1 MPNHVFPVLFML
13 LSTFSLSLTGLL
25 TQYLSHI
32 IPITLLGFLRFI
44 IPALFLLVAMK
55 LTHFR
60 WPQRNMWFS
69 LLIRAVCIAGSQ
81 LCFIYALQS
90 LSLVESV
97 VLFSTGP
104 LFIPLLEKLL
114 WGGQLAWRT
123 VLSVC
128 IIFVGVIML
137 AGNTG
142 SIEWRPELL
151 AGLSAGLFNA
161 GSQLS
166 LYRAAQ
172 SDMRS
177 IEIHGWTFLVAALLL
192 SPLLLLVPWSSDVVT
207 STGMS
212 WDTSGVLTFAALLL
226 SAILVVN
233 TQVFRAK
240 AYRLAKSGS
249 QLAPLIFTN
258 LLFSALWQV
267 LFFDVDYTF
276 AQQLGLAV
284 IIVTSVINGILPR
297 LIERKT
303 RLKAAYTQTH

>member
-1 MPNHVFPVLFML
+1 MPNHFSPVLFML
-13 LSTFSLSLTGLL
+13 LSTFSLSLTSLLSKYL
-25 TQYLSHI
+25 TQI
-32 IPITLLGFLRFI
+32 MPIAMLGFLRFV
-44 IPALFLLVAMK
+44 IPALFLLMVMK

-60 WPQRNMWFS
+60 WPQRGMLSS
-69 LLIRAVCIAGSQ
+69 LLIRSVCIAGSQ
-81 LCFIYALQS
+81 LCFIYSLQS

-104 LFIPLLEKLL
+104 LFIPLFEKLL

-128 IIFVGVIML
+128 VIFIGVILL
-137 AGNTG
+137 AGSTG

-151 AGLSAGLFNA
+151 SGLGAGLFNA

-166 LYRAAQ
+166 LYRATK

-177 IEIHGWTFLVAALLL
+177 IEIHAWTFLVAALLL
-192 SPLLLLVPWSSDVVT
+192 SPLILMVPWSGDVL
-207 STGMS
+207 SSIGMT
-212 WDTSGVLTFAALLL
+212 WDEPGALNFAALLL
-226 SAILVVN
+226 VSMLVVN

-240 AYRLAKSGS
+240 AYRLAQSGS

-267 LFFDVDYTF
+267 LFFDVDYRLT
-276 AQQLGLAV
+276 QKLGLAI
-284 IIVTSVINGILPR
+284 IIVTTVVNGILPR
-297 LIERKT
+297 LTERKA
-303 RLKAAYTQTH
+303 RLKTV

>member
-1 MPNHVFPVLFML
+1 MPNHFSPVLFML
-13 LSTFSLSLTGLL
+13 LSTFSLSLTSLLSKYL
-25 TQYLSHI
+25 TQI
-32 IPITLLGFLRFI
+32 MPIAMLGFLRFV
-44 IPALFLLVAMK
+44 IPALFLLMVMK

-60 WPQRNMWFS
+60 WPQRGMLSS
-69 LLIRAVCIAGSQ
+69 LLIRSICIAGSQ
-81 LCFIYALQS
+81 LCFVYSLQS

-104 LFIPLLEKLL
+104 LFIPLFEKLL

-128 IIFVGVIML
+128 VIFIGVILL
-137 AGNTG
+137 AGSTG

-151 AGLSAGLFNA
+151 SGLGAGLFNA

-166 LYRAAQ
+166 LYRATK

-177 IEIHGWTFLVAALLL
+177 IEIHAWTFLVAALLL
-192 SPLLLLVPWSSDVVT
+192 SPLILMVPWNGDVL
-207 STGMS
+207 SNIGMS
-212 WDTSGVLTFAALLL
+212 WDEQGALNFAALLL
-226 SAILVVN
+226 ASMLVVN

-240 AYRLAKSGS
+240 AYRLAQSGS

-267 LFFDVDYTF
+267 LFFDVDYRLT
-276 AQQLGLAV
+276 QKLGLAI
-284 IIVTSVINGILPR
+284 IIVTTVVNGILPR
-297 LIERKT
+297 LTERKA
-303 RLKAAYTQTH
+303 RLKTV

>member
-1 MPNHVFPVLFML
+1 MPNHFSPVLFML
-13 LSTFSLSLTGLL
+13 LSTFSLSLTSLLSKYL
-25 TQYLSHI
+25 TQI
-32 IPITLLGFLRFI
+32 MPIAMLGFLRFV
-44 IPALFLLVAMK
+44 IPALFLLMVMK

-60 WPQRNMWFS
+60 WPQRGMLSS
-69 LLIRAVCIAGSQ
+69 LLIRSVCIAGSQ
-81 LCFIYALQS
+81 LCFIYSLQS

-104 LFIPLLEKLL
+104 LFIPLFEKLL

-128 IIFVGVIML
+128 VIFIGVILL
-137 AGNTG
+137 AGSTG

-151 AGLSAGLFNA
+151 SGLGAGLFNA

-166 LYRAAQ
+166 LYRATK

-177 IEIHGWTFLVAALLL
+177 IEIHAWTFLVAALLL
-192 SPLLLLVPWSSDVVT
+192 SPLILMVPWNGDVLSSI
-207 STGMS
+207 GMT
-212 WDTSGVLTFAALLL
+212 WNEQGALNFAALLL
-226 SAILVVN
+226 ASMLVVN

-240 AYRLAKSGS
+240 AYRLAQSGS

-267 LFFDVDYTF
+267 LFFDVDYRLT
-276 AQQLGLAV
+276 QKLGLA
-284 IIVTSVINGILPR
+284 IIVVTTVVNGILPR
-297 LIERKT
+297 LTERKA
-303 RLKAAYTQTH
+303 RLKAV

>member
-104 LFIPLLEKLL
+104 LFIPLLEKWL
-114 WGGQLAWRT
+114 WGGQLAWRM

-128 IIFVGVIML
+128 IIFIGVVML

-192 SPLLLLVPWSSDVVT
+192 SPLLLLVPWSSDVGA
-207 STGMS
+207 SLGMS
-212 WDTSGVLTFAALLL
+212 WDISGAVTFAALLL

-267 LFFDVDYTF
+267 LFFDVDYTL
-276 AQQLGLAV
+276 AQQVGLAV
-284 IIVTSVINGILPR
+284 IIVTTVINGILPR
-297 LIERKT
+297 LTERKT
-303 RLKAAYTQTH
+303 RLKAA

>member
-1 MPNHVFPVLFML
+1 MPNHFSPVLFML
-13 LSTFSLSLTGLL
+13 LSTFSLSLTSLLSKYL
-25 TQYLSHI
+25 TQI
-32 IPITLLGFLRFI
+32 MPIAMLGFLRFV
-44 IPALFLLVAMK
+44 IPALFLLMVMK

-60 WPQRNMWFS
+60 WPQRGMLSS
-69 LLIRAVCIAGSQ
+69 LLIRSVCIAGSQ
-81 LCFIYALQS
+81 LCFVYSLQS

-104 LFIPLLEKLL
+104 LFIPLFEKLL

-128 IIFVGVIML
+128 VIFIGVILL
-137 AGNTG
+137 AGSTG

-151 AGLSAGLFNA
+151 SGLGAGLFNA

-166 LYRAAQ
+166 LYRATK

-177 IEIHGWTFLVAALLL
+177 IEIHAWTFLVAALLL
-192 SPLLLLVPWSSDVVT
+192 SPLILMVPWSGDVL
-207 STGMS
+207 SNIGMT
-212 WDTSGVLTFAALLL
+212 WDEPGALNFAALLL
-226 SAILVVN
+226 ASMLVVN

-240 AYRLAKSGS
+240 AYRLAQSGS

-267 LFFDVDYTF
+267 LFFDVDYRLT
-276 AQQLGLAV
+276 QKLGLA
-284 IIVTSVINGILPR
+284 IIVVTTVVNGILPR
-297 LIERKT
+297 LTERKA
-303 RLKAAYTQTH
+303 RLKAV

>member
-1 MPNHVFPVLFML
+1 MPNHFSPVLFML
-13 LSTFSLSLTGLL
+13 LSTFSLSLTSLLSKFL
-25 TQYLSHI
+25 TQI
-32 IPITLLGFLRFI
+32 MPIAMLGFLRFV
-44 IPALFLLVAMK
+44 IPALFLLMVMK

-60 WPQRNMWFS
+60 WPQRGMLSS
-69 LLIRAVCIAGSQ
+69 LLIRSVCIAGSQ
-81 LCFIYALQS
+81 LCFIYSLQS

-104 LFIPLLEKLL
+104 LFIPLFEKLL

-128 IIFVGVIML
+128 VIFIGVILL
-137 AGNTG
+137 AGSTG

-151 AGLSAGLFNA
+151 SGLGAGLFNA

-166 LYRAAQ
+166 LYRATK

-177 IEIHGWTFLVAALLL
+177 IEIHAWTFLVAALLL
-192 SPLLLLVPWSSDVVT
+192 SPLILMVPWNGDVL
-207 STGMS
+207 SNIGMS
-212 WDTSGVLTFAALLL
+212 WDEQGVLNFAALLL
-226 SAILVVN
+226 VSMLVVN

-240 AYRLAKSGS
+240 AYRLAQSGS

-267 LFFDVDYTF
+267 LFFDVDYRLT
-276 AQQLGLAV
+276 QKLGLA
-284 IIVTSVINGILPR
+284 IIVVTTVVNGILPR
-297 LIERKT
+297 LTERKA
-303 RLKAAYTQTH
+303 RLKTV

>member
-104 LFIPLLEKLL
+104 LFIPLLEKWL
-114 WGGQLAWRT
+114 WGGQLAWRM

-128 IIFVGVIML
+128 IIFIGVVML

-192 SPLLLLVPWSSDVVT
+192 SPLLLLVPWSSDVGA
-207 STGMS
+207 SLGMS
-212 WDTSGVLTFAALLL
+212 WDISGAVTFAALLL

-267 LFFDVDYTF
+267 LFFDVDYTL
-276 AQQLGLAV
+276 AQQVGLAV
-284 IIVTSVINGILPR
+284 IIVTTVINGILPR
-297 LIERKT
+297 LTERKN
-303 RLKAAYTQTH
+303 RLKAA

>member
-104 LFIPLLEKLL
+104 LFIPLLEKWL

-128 IIFVGVIML
+128 IIFVGVVML

-192 SPLLLLVPWSSDVVT
+192 SPLLLLVPWSSDVGT
-207 STGMS
+207 SLGMN
-212 WDTSGVLTFAALLL
+212 WDISGAVTFAALLL

-267 LFFDVDYTF
+267 LFFDVDYTL
-276 AQQLGLAV
+276 AQQVGLAV
-284 IIVTSVINGILPR
+284 IIVTTVINGILPR
-297 LIERKT
+297 LTERKT
-303 RLKAAYTQTH
+303 RLKAA

>member
-55 LTHFR
+55 LTYFR
-60 WPQRNMWFS
+60 WPQRSMRFS

-104 LFIPLLEKLL
+104 LFIPLLEKWL

-128 IIFVGVIML
+128 IIFIGVVML

-151 AGLSAGLFNA
+151 AGLSSGLFNA

-192 SPLLLLVPWSSDVVT
+192 SPLLLLVPWSRDVVA
-207 STGMS
+207 SLGMS
-212 WDTSGVLTFAALLL
+212 WDISGAVTFAALLL

-267 LFFDVDYTF
+267 LFFDVDYTL
-276 AQQLGLAV
+276 AQQVGLAV
-284 IIVTSVINGILPR
+284 IIITTVINGILPR
-297 LIERKT
+297 LTERKT
-303 RLKAAYTQTH
+303 RLKAA

>member
-1 MPNHVFPVLFML
+1 MPNHFSPVLFML
-13 LSTFSLSLTGLL
+13 LSTFSLSLTSLLSKYL
-25 TQYLSHI
+25 TQI
-32 IPITLLGFLRFI
+32 MPIAMLGFLRFV
-44 IPALFLLVAMK
+44 IPALFLLMVMK

-60 WPQRNMWFS
+60 WPQRGMLSS
-69 LLIRAVCIAGSQ
+69 LLIRSICIAGSQ
-81 LCFIYALQS
+81 LCFVYSLQS

-104 LFIPLLEKLL
+104 LFIPLFEKLL

-128 IIFVGVIML
+128 VIFIGVILL
-137 AGNTG
+137 AGSTG

-151 AGLSAGLFNA
+151 SGLGAGLFNA

-166 LYRAAQ
+166 LYRATK

-177 IEIHGWTFLVAALLL
+177 IEIHAWTFLVAALLL
-192 SPLLLLVPWSSDVVT
+192 SPLILMVPWNGDVLSSI
-207 STGMS
+207 GMT
-212 WDTSGVLTFAALLL
+212 WNEQGALNFAALLL
-226 SAILVVN
+226 ASMLVVN

-240 AYRLAKSGS
+240 AYRLAQSGS

-267 LFFDVDYTF
+267 LFFDVDYRLT
-276 AQQLGLAV
+276 QKLGLAI
-284 IIVTSVINGILPR
+284 IIVTTVVNGILPR
-297 LIERKT
+297 LTERKA
-303 RLKAAYTQTH
+303 RLKTV

>member
-1 MPNHVFPVLFML
+1 MPNHFSPVLFML
-13 LSTFSLSLTGLL
+13 LSTFSLSLTSLLSKYL
-25 TQYLSHI
+25 TQI
-32 IPITLLGFLRFI
+32 MPIAMLGFLRFV
-44 IPALFLLVAMK
+44 IPALFLLMVMK

-60 WPQRNMWFS
+60 WPQRGMLSS
-69 LLIRAVCIAGSQ
+69 LLIRSVCIAGSQ
-81 LCFIYALQS
+81 LCFIYSLQS

-104 LFIPLLEKLL
+104 LFIPLFEKLL

-128 IIFVGVIML
+128 VIFIGVILL
-137 AGNTG
+137 AGSTG

-151 AGLSAGLFNA
+151 SGLGAGLFNA

-166 LYRAAQ
+166 LYRATK

-177 IEIHGWTFLVAALLL
+177 IEIHAWTFLVAALLL
-192 SPLLLLVPWSSDVVT
+192 SPLILMVPWSGDVL
-207 STGMS
+207 SSIGMT
-212 WDTSGVLTFAALLL
+212 WDEPGALNFAALLL
-226 SAILVVN
+226 ASMLVVN

-240 AYRLAKSGS
+240 AYRLAQSGS

-267 LFFDVDYTF
+267 LFFDVDYRLT
-276 AQQLGLAV
+276 QKLGLA
-284 IIVTSVINGILPR
+284 IIVVTTVVNGILPR
-297 LIERKT
+297 LTERKA
-303 RLKAAYTQTH
+303 RLKAV

>member
-1 MPNHVFPVLFML
+1 MPNHFSPVLFML
-13 LSTFSLSLTGLL
+13 LSTFCLSLTSLLSKYL
-25 TQYLSHI
+25 TQI
-32 IPITLLGFLRFI
+32 MPIAMLGFLRFV
-44 IPALFLLVAMK
+44 IPALFLLVVMK

-60 WPQRNMWFS
+60 WPQRGMLSS

-81 LCFIYALQS
+81 LCFIYSLQS

-104 LFIPLLEKLL
+104 LFIPLFEKLL

-128 IIFVGVIML
+128 VIFIGVILL
-137 AGNTG
+137 AGSTG

-151 AGLSAGLFNA
+151 SGLGAGLFNA

-166 LYRAAQ
+166 LYRATK

-177 IEIHGWTFLVAALLL
+177 IEIHAWTFLVAALLL
-192 SPLLLLVPWSSDVVT
+192 SPLILMVPWNGDVL
-207 STGMS
+207 SNIGMS
-212 WDTSGVLTFAALLL
+212 WDEQGVLNFAALLL
-226 SAILVVN
+226 VSMLVVN

-240 AYRLAKSGS
+240 AYRLAQSGS

-267 LFFDVDYTF
+267 LFFDVDYRLT
-276 AQQLGLAV
+276 QKLGLAI
-284 IIVTSVINGILPR
+284 IIVTTVVNGILPR
-297 LIERKT
+297 LTERKA
-303 RLKAAYTQTH
+303 RLKTV

>member
-1 MPNHVFPVLFML
+1 MPNHFSPVLFML
-13 LSTFSLSLTGLL
+13 LSTFSLSLTSLLSKYL
-25 TQYLSHI
+25 TQI
-32 IPITLLGFLRFI
+32 MPIAMLGFLRFV
-44 IPALFLLVAMK
+44 IPALFLLMVMK

-60 WPQRNMWFS
+60 WPQRGMLSS
-69 LLIRAVCIAGSQ
+69 LLIRSVCIAGSQ
-81 LCFIYALQS
+81 LCFIYSLQS

-104 LFIPLLEKLL
+104 LFIPLFEKLL

-128 IIFVGVIML
+128 VIFIGVILL
-137 AGNTG
+137 AGSTG

-151 AGLSAGLFNA
+151 SGLGAGLFNA

-166 LYRAAQ
+166 LYRATK

-177 IEIHGWTFLVAALLL
+177 IEIHAWTFLVAALLL
-192 SPLLLLVPWSSDVVT
+192 SPLILMVPWSGDVL
-207 STGMS
+207 SSIGMT
-212 WDTSGVLTFAALLL
+212 WDEPGALNFAALLL
-226 SAILVVN
+226 ASMLVVN

-240 AYRLAKSGS
+240 AYRLAQSGS

-267 LFFDVDYTF
+267 LFFDVDYRLT
-276 AQQLGLAV
+276 QKLGLA
-284 IIVTSVINGILPR
+284 IIVVTTVVNGILPR
-297 LIERKT
+297 LMERKA
-303 RLKAAYTQTH
+303 RLKTV

>member
-1 MPNHVFPVLFML
+1 MPNHFSPVLFML
-13 LSTFSLSLTGLL
+13 LSTFSLSLTSLLSKYL
-25 TQYLSHI
+25 TQI
-32 IPITLLGFLRFI
+32 MPIAMLGFLRFV
-44 IPALFLLVAMK
+44 IPALFLLMVMK

-60 WPQRNMWFS
+60 WPQRGMLSS
-69 LLIRAVCIAGSQ
+69 LLIRSVCIAGSQ
-81 LCFIYALQS
+81 LCFIYSLQS

-104 LFIPLLEKLL
+104 LFIPLFEKLL

-128 IIFVGVIML
+128 VIFIGVILL
-137 AGNTG
+137 AGSTG

-151 AGLSAGLFNA
+151 SGLGAGLFNA

-166 LYRAAQ
+166 LYRATK

-177 IEIHGWTFLVAALLL
+177 IEIHAWTFLVAALLL
-192 SPLLLLVPWSSDVVT
+192 SPLILMVPWNGDVL
-207 STGMS
+207 SNIGMS
-212 WDTSGVLTFAALLL
+212 WDEQGVLNFAALLL
-226 SAILVVN
+226 VSMLVVN

-240 AYRLAKSGS
+240 AYRLAQSGS

-267 LFFDVDYTF
+267 LFFDVDYRLT
-276 AQQLGLAV
+276 QKLGLA
-284 IIVTSVINGILPR
+284 IIVVTTVVNGILPR
-297 LIERKT
+297 LTERKA
-303 RLKAAYTQTH
+303 RLKTV

>member
-104 LFIPLLEKLL
+104 LFIPLLEKWL
-114 WGGQLAWRT
+114 WGGQLAWHT

-128 IIFVGVIML
+128 IIFVGVVML

-192 SPLLLLVPWSSDVVT
+192 SPLLLLVPWSSDVGA
-207 STGMS
+207 SLGMS
-212 WDTSGVLTFAALLL
+212 WGISGAVTFAALLL

-267 LFFDVDYTF
+267 LFFDVDYTL
-276 AQQLGLAV
+276 AQQVGLAV
-284 IIVTSVINGILPR
+284 IIVTTVINGILPR
-297 LIERKT
+297 LTERKT
-303 RLKAAYTQTH
+303 RLKAA

>member
-1 MPNHVFPVLFML
+1 MPNHFSPVLFML
-13 LSTFSLSLTGLL
+13 LSTFSLSLTSLLSKYL
-25 TQYLSHI
+25 TQI
-32 IPITLLGFLRFI
+32 MPIAMLGFLRFV
-44 IPALFLLVAMK
+44 IPALFLLMVMK

-60 WPQRNMWFS
+60 WPQRGMLSS
-69 LLIRAVCIAGSQ
+69 LLIRSVCIAGSQ
-81 LCFIYALQS
+81 LCFIYSLQS

-104 LFIPLLEKLL
+104 LFIPLFEKLL

-128 IIFVGVIML
+128 VIFIGVILL
-137 AGNTG
+137 AGSTG

-151 AGLSAGLFNA
+151 SGLGAGLFNA

-166 LYRAAQ
+166 LYRATK

-177 IEIHGWTFLVAALLL
+177 IEIHAWTFLVAALLL
-192 SPLLLLVPWSSDVVT
+192 SPLILMVPWNGDVL
-207 STGMS
+207 SNIGMS
-212 WDTSGVLTFAALLL
+212 WDEQGVLNFAALLL
-226 SAILVVN
+226 VSMLVVN

-240 AYRLAKSGS
+240 AYRLAQSGS

-267 LFFDVDYTF
+267 LFFDVDYRLT
-276 AQQLGLAV
+276 QKLGLA
-284 IIVTSVINGILPR
+284 IIVVTTVVNGILPR
-297 LIERKT
+297 LTERKA
-303 RLKAAYTQTH
+303 RLKAV

>member
-1 MPNHVFPVLFML
+1 MPNHFSPVLFML
-13 LSTFSLSLTGLL
+13 LSTFSLSLTSLLSKYL
-25 TQYLSHI
+25 TQI
-32 IPITLLGFLRFI
+32 MPIAMLGFLRFV

-60 WPQRNMWFS
+60 WPQRGMLSS
-69 LLIRAVCIAGSQ
+69 LLIRSVCIAGSQ
-81 LCFIYALQS
+81 LCFVYSLQS

-104 LFIPLLEKLL
+104 LFIPLFEKLL

-128 IIFVGVIML
+128 VIFIGVILL
-137 AGNTG
+137 AGSTG
-142 SIEWRPELL
+142 SIEWRLELL
-151 AGLSAGLFNA
+151 SGLGAGLFNA

-166 LYRAAQ
+166 LYRATK

-177 IEIHGWTFLVAALLL
+177 IEIHAWTFLVAALLL
-192 SPLLLLVPWSSDVVT
+192 SPLILMVPWSGDVL
-207 STGMS
+207 SSIGMT
-212 WDTSGVLTFAALLL
+212 WDEPGALNFAALLL
-226 SAILVVN
+226 ASMLVVN

-240 AYRLAKSGS
+240 AYRLAQSGS

-267 LFFDVDYTF
+267 LFFDVDYRLT
-276 AQQLGLAV
+276 QKLGLAI
-284 IIVTSVINGILPR
+284 IIVTTVVNGILPR
-297 LIERKT
+297 LTERKA
-303 RLKAAYTQTH
+303 RLKTV

>member
-104 LFIPLLEKLL
+104 LFIPLLEKWL

-128 IIFVGVIML
+128 IIFVGVVML

-192 SPLLLLVPWSSDVVT
+192 SPLLLLVPWSGDVGT
-207 STGMS
+207 SLGMC
-212 WDTSGVLTFAALLL
+212 WDISGAVTFAALLL

-267 LFFDVDYTF
+267 LFFDVDYTL
-276 AQQLGLAV
+276 AQQVGLAV
-284 IIVTSVINGILPR
+284 IIVTTVINGILPR
-297 LIERKT
+297 LTERKT
-303 RLKAAYTQTH
+303 RLKAA

>member
-1 MPNHVFPVLFML
+1 MPNHFSPVLFML
-13 LSTFSLSLTGLL
+13 LSTFCLSLTSLLSKYL
-25 TQYLSHI
+25 TQI
-32 IPITLLGFLRFI
+32 MPIAMLGFLRFV

-60 WPQRNMWFS
+60 WPQRGMLSS
-69 LLIRAVCIAGSQ
+69 LLIRSVSIAGSQ
-81 LCFIYALQS
+81 LCFIYSLQS

-104 LFIPLLEKLL
+104 LFIPLFEKLL

-128 IIFVGVIML
+128 VIFIGVILL
-137 AGNTG
+137 AGSTG

-151 AGLSAGLFNA
+151 SGLGAGLFNA

-166 LYRAAQ
+166 LYRATK

-177 IEIHGWTFLVAALLL
+177 IEIHAWTFLVAALLL
-192 SPLLLLVPWSSDVVT
+192 SPLILMVPWNGDVL
-207 STGMS
+207 SNIGMS
-212 WDTSGVLTFAALLL
+212 WDEQGVLNFAALLL
-226 SAILVVN
+226 VSMLVVN

-240 AYRLAKSGS
+240 AYRLAQSGS

-267 LFFDVDYTF
+267 LFFDVDYRLT
-276 AQQLGLAV
+276 QKLGLA
-284 IIVTSVINGILPR
+284 IIVVTTVVNGILPR
-297 LIERKT
+297 LTERKA
-303 RLKAAYTQTH
+303 RLKAV

>member
-104 LFIPLLEKLL
+104 LFIPLLEKWL

-128 IIFVGVIML
+128 IIFVGVVML

-177 IEIHGWTFLVAALLL
+177 IEIHGWTFWVAALLL
-192 SPLLLLVPWSSDVVT
+192 SPLLLLVPWSSDVGA
-207 STGMS
+207 SLGMS
-212 WDTSGVLTFAALLL
+212 WYTSGAVTFAALLL

-267 LFFDVDYTF
+267 LFFDVDYTL
-276 AQQLGLAV
+276 AQQVGLAV
-284 IIVTSVINGILPR
+284 IIVTTVINGILPR
-297 LIERKT
+297 LTERKT
-303 RLKAAYTQTH
+303 RLKAA

>member
-60 WPQRNMWFS
+60 WSQRNMWFS

-104 LFIPLLEKLL
+104 LFIPLLEKWL

-128 IIFVGVIML
+128 IIFVGVVML

-177 IEIHGWTFLVAALLL
+177 IEIHSWTFLVAALLL
-192 SPLLLLVPWSSDVVT
+192 SPLLLLVPWSSDVGA
-207 STGMS
+207 SLGMS
-212 WDTSGVLTFAALLL
+212 WDISGAVTFAALLL

-267 LFFDVDYTF
+267 LFFEVDYTL
-276 AQQLGLAV
+276 AQQVGLAV
-284 IIVTSVINGILPR
+284 IIVTTVINGILPR
-297 LIERKT
+297 LTERKT
-303 RLKAAYTQTH
+303 RLKAA

>member
-1 MPNHVFPVLFML
+1 MPNHFSPVLFML
-13 LSTFSLSLTGLL
+13 LSTFSLSLTSLLSKYL
-25 TQYLSHI
+25 TQI
-32 IPITLLGFLRFI
+32 MPIAMLGFLRFV
-44 IPALFLLVAMK
+44 IPALFLLMVMK

-60 WPQRNMWFS
+60 WPQRGMLSS
-69 LLIRAVCIAGSQ
+69 LLIRSVCIAGSQ
-81 LCFIYALQS
+81 LCFIYSLQS

-104 LFIPLLEKLL
+104 LFIPLFEKLL

-128 IIFVGVIML
+128 VIFIGVILL
-137 AGNTG
+137 AGSTG

-151 AGLSAGLFNA
+151 SGLGAGLFNA

-166 LYRAAQ
+166 LYRATK

-177 IEIHGWTFLVAALLL
+177 IEIHAWTFLVAALLL
-192 SPLLLLVPWSSDVVT
+192 SPLILMVPWSGDVL
-207 STGMS
+207 SSIGMT
-212 WDTSGVLTFAALLL
+212 WDEPGALNFAALLL
-226 SAILVVN
+226 ASMLVVN

-240 AYRLAKSGS
+240 AYRLAQSGS

-267 LFFDVDYTF
+267 LFFDVDYRLT
-276 AQQLGLAV
+276 QKLGLAI
-284 IIVTSVINGILPR
+284 IIVTTVVNGILPR
-297 LIERKT
+297 LTERKA
-303 RLKAAYTQTH
+303 RLKAV

>member
-1 MPNHVFPVLFML
+1 MPNHFSPVLFML
-13 LSTFSLSLTGLL
+13 LSTFCLSLTSLLSKYL
-25 TQYLSHI
+25 TQI
-32 IPITLLGFLRFI
+32 MPIAMLGFLRFV
-44 IPALFLLVAMK
+44 IPALFLLVVMK

-60 WPQRNMWFS
+60 WPQRGMLSS
-69 LLIRAVCIAGSQ
+69 LLIRSVCIAGSQ
-81 LCFIYALQS
+81 LCFVYSLQS

-104 LFIPLLEKLL
+104 LFIPLFEKLL

-128 IIFVGVIML
+128 VIFIGVILL
-137 AGNTG
+137 AGSTG

-151 AGLSAGLFNA
+151 SGLGAGLFNA

-166 LYRAAQ
+166 LYRATK

-177 IEIHGWTFLVAALLL
+177 IEIHAWTFLVAALLL
-192 SPLLLLVPWSSDVVT
+192 SPLILMVPWSGDVL
-207 STGMS
+207 SSIGMT
-212 WDTSGVLTFAALLL
+212 WDEQGALNFAALLL
-226 SAILVVN
+226 ASMLVVN

-240 AYRLAKSGS
+240 AYRLAQSGS

-267 LFFDVDYTF
+267 LFFDVDYRLT
-276 AQQLGLAV
+276 QKLGLAI
-284 IIVTSVINGILPR
+284 IIVTTVVNGILPR
-297 LIERKT
+297 LTERKA
-303 RLKAAYTQTH
+303 RLKTV

>member
-1 MPNHVFPVLFML
+1 MPNNFSPVLFML
-13 LSTFSLSLTGLL
+13 LSTFCLSLTSLLSKYL
-25 TQYLSHI
+25 TQI
-32 IPITLLGFLRFI
+32 MPIAMLGFLRFV

-60 WPQRNMWFS
+60 WPQRGMLSS
-69 LLIRAVCIAGSQ
+69 LLVRSVCIAGSQ
-81 LCFIYALQS
+81 LCFIYSLQS

-104 LFIPLLEKLL
+104 LFIPLFEKLL

-128 IIFVGVIML
+128 VIFIGVILL
-137 AGNTG
+137 AGSTG

-151 AGLSAGLFNA
+151 SGLGAGLFNA

-166 LYRAAQ
+166 LYRATK

-177 IEIHGWTFLVAALLL
+177 IEIHAWTFLVAALLL
-192 SPLLLLVPWSSDVVT
+192 SPLILMVPWSGDVL
-207 STGMS
+207 SSIGMT
-212 WDTSGVLTFAALLL
+212 WDEPGALNFAALLL
-226 SAILVVN
+226 ASMLVVN

-240 AYRLAKSGS
+240 AYRLAQSGS

-267 LFFDVDYTF
+267 LFFDVDYRLT
-276 AQQLGLAV
+276 QKLGLAI
-284 IIVTSVINGILPR
+284 IIVTTVVNGILPR
-297 LIERKT
+297 LTERKA
-303 RLKAAYTQTH
+303 RLKAV

>member
-60 WPQRNMWFS
+60 WSQRNMWFS

-104 LFIPLLEKLL
+104 LFIPLLEKWL

-128 IIFVGVIML
+128 IIFVGVVML

-192 SPLLLLVPWSSDVVT
+192 SPLLLLVPWSGDVGA
-207 STGMS
+207 SLGMS
-212 WDTSGVLTFAALLL
+212 WDISGAVTFAALLL

-267 LFFDVDYTF
+267 LFFDVDYTL
-276 AQQLGLAV
+276 AQQVGLAV
-284 IIVTSVINGILPR
+284 IIVTTVINGILPR
-297 LIERKT
+297 LTERKT
-303 RLKAAYTQTH
+303 RLKAA

>member
-1 MPNHVFPVLFML
+1 MPNHFSPVLFML
-13 LSTFSLSLTGLL
+13 LSTFSLSLTSLLSKYL
-25 TQYLSHI
+25 TQI
-32 IPITLLGFLRFI
+32 MPIAMLGFLRFI
-44 IPALFLLVAMK
+44 IPALFLLVVMK

-60 WPQRNMWFS
+60 WPQRGMLSS
-69 LLIRAVCIAGSQ
+69 LLIRSVCIAGSQ
-81 LCFIYALQS
+81 LCFIYSLQS

-104 LFIPLLEKLL
+104 LFIPLFEKLL

-128 IIFVGVIML
+128 VIFIGVILL
-137 AGNTG
+137 AGSRG

-151 AGLSAGLFNA
+151 SGLGAGLFNA

-166 LYRAAQ
+166 LYRATK

-177 IEIHGWTFLVAALLL
+177 IEIHAWTFLVAALLL
-192 SPLLLLVPWSSDVVT
+192 SPLILMVPWSGDVL
-207 STGMS
+207 SSIGMT
-212 WDTSGVLTFAALLL
+212 WDEPGALNFTALLL
-226 SAILVVN
+226 ASMLVVN

-240 AYRLAKSGS
+240 AYRLAQSGS

-267 LFFDVDYTF
+267 LFFDVDYRLT
-276 AQQLGLAV
+276 QKLGLA
-284 IIVTSVINGILPR
+284 IIVVTTVVNGILPR
-297 LIERKT
+297 LTERKA
-303 RLKAAYTQTH
+303 RLKAV